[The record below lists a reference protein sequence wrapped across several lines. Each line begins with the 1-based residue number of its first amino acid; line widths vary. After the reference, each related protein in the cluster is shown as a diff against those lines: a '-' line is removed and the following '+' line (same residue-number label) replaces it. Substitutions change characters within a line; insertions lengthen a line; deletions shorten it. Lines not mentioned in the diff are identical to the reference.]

1 MASAQGR
8 FDPWLSYVAIDSRD
22 SRREADYRYQQRFL
36 RDTIKRVKNH
46 SDDFQSHLDRA
57 LDHSRL
63 DDSQREDRINDTAKE
78 FRQAAVT
85 LDNRFDAGR
94 NLNRSASEA
103 RRLLQVGSR
112 IDRLMGRNRFDVQA
126 EADWVRIRQDLKAI
140 ANAYGFNW
148 ADFDDRYYQRDDN
161 RRDRNDRRNNYP
173 W

>member
-1 MASAQGR
+1 MASAQGII
-8 FDPWLSYVAIDSRD
+8 DPWNSYVRADRRD
-22 SRREADYRYQQRFL
+22 NRREADIRYQQRFL
-36 RDTIKRVKNH
+36 RDAIKRVKNH

-63 DDSQREDRINDTAKE
+63 DDSHREDQINDTAKE

-112 IDRLMGRNRFDVQA
+112 IDRLMGRNRFDVRA
-126 EADWVRIRQDLKAI
+126 EADWVRIRQDLKSI

-148 ADFDDRYYQRDDN
+148 SEFDDRFYQRDDN
-161 RRDRNDRRNNYP
+161 HRNRNDRRNNYP